1 VQVGNPH
8 GQRLVRPGQST
19 RSSADAAPAAV
30 SALLPA
36 PALRND
42 ALRLAPLPTLLAW
55 EPVTGADPYRVEVVQ
70 AATPEIL
77 LFATST
83 AVTRVAIGDLPPGQ
97 LRLLL
102 RAVDAQGVEGMD
114 ASADFELS
122 DQPPPPLTVSPL
134 HGQTINSDRPRFR
147 WSQAP
152 GARSSVL
159 Q

>member
-1 VQVGNPH
+1 
-8 GQRLVRPGQST
+8 
-19 RSSADAAPAAV
+19 
-30 SALLPA
+30 
-36 PALRND
+36 
-42 ALRLAPLPTLLAW
+42 
-55 EPVTGADPYRVEVVQ
+55 PVTGADHYRVEVVQ

-83 AVTRVAIGDLPPGQ
+83 ADTRLAIGDLPPGQ

-159 Q
+159 QIAAEPSFRQPLQEQATHATDLRLAQPLPPGQYYWRVASRDAEG